1 MHSSFDLK
9 EAWTRAAQGHELA
22 LWKLRQEA
30 PEFEVRLGFSLFL
43 KKGKEIQTRLTREG
57 VGWCTQLTPGT
68 FCSDVNIYN
77 LIGLLHGQRADCQGH
92 PEHV

>member
-1 MHSSFDLK
+1 MHSSFDIK
-9 EAWTRAAQGHELA
+9 EARTRAAQGRELA

-30 PEFEVRLGFSLFL
+30 PEFEVRLGFVSI
-43 KKGKEIQTRLTREG
+43 KKGKEIQTRLTRG
-57 VGWCTQLTPGT
+57 VGWRTQLSPGT

-92 PEHV
+92 PEQL